1 MTLGVVLDRGLY
13 RRLGIRPRFNKMIN
27 DYFEIL
33 LLCEVLT
40 TQHEPR
46 SPILPRKSNPA
57 GTKNEFT
64 IAYIEKGR
72 ISRKIS
78 LDGKTAILI

>member
-1 MTLGVVLDRGLY
+1 MTILQSPRRPARGDFTALRNTHY
-13 RRLGIRPRFNKMIN
+13 AARATI
-27 DYFEIL
+27 
-33 LLCEVLT
+33 
-40 TQHEPR
+40 
-46 SPILPRKSNPA
+46 PILPRKSYPA

-72 ISRKIS
+72 IIRKIF